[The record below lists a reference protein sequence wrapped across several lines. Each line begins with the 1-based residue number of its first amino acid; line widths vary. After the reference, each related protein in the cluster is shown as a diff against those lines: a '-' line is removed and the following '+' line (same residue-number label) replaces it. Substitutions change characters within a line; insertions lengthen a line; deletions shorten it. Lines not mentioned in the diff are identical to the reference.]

1 MTVRVAMVMAA
12 AALVTVAVGVTV
24 LVFVVMAAAA
34 LVAVAVRVFVVM
46 AAAAL
51 VTMAVRVLV
60 TVLVVMAAAALI
72 TVAVRVLMTMLMLV
86 IIYCMLIAMGMLGN
100 MSHGLVVMVLT
111 AMAAGAALR
120 MLAII
125 FNAVNTAVNF
135 LIAAH
140 IISAV
145 TDIFQIMHIFL
156 HYLLPPFCFVLSS
169 SY

>member
-1 MTVRVAMVMAA
+1 M
-12 AALVTVAVGVTV
+12 LVTV
-24 LVFVVMAAAA
+24 LVAMVV
-34 LVAVAVRVFVVM
+34 

-51 VTMAVRVLV
+51 VTMAVGVLMA
-60 TVLVVMAAAALI
+60 VLMDMVMAAATLI
-72 TVAVRVLMTMLMLV
+72 TVAVRVLVTMLMLV

-135 LIAAH
+135 LKAAH